1 MGGVSLTFLNLHKKK
16 LILPQKFHIIMY
28 LFILVK
34 VLFYSQFN
42 GLPVTNLSELLHTP
56 LG

>member
-1 MGGVSLTFLNLHKKK
+1 
-16 LILPQKFHIIMY
+16 MY
-28 LFILVK
+28 LLILVK